1 MAGIISTN
9 LLKTTTATVSTS
21 NVLVILFRRPVTSCC
36 YSKKRISKILSPRE
50 CTQSLHSHIML
61 PLSTISTIPV
71 HKTVLRL
78 YSTHWL
84 LPVTCTLHMDGCFH
98 NKRSY
103 SKEVKT
109 TKDEHEH
116 GSVITQVFSKEQPK
130 AVTVGAKGM

>member
-9 LLKTTTATVSTS
+9 LLKTTTATVTTS
-21 NVLVILFRRPVTSCC
+21 NVLAILFRRPITSCC

-50 CTQSLHSHIML
+50 CTQSLHTSIML

-71 HKTVLRL
+71 HNTALRL
-78 YSTHWL
+78 YCTRWL
-84 LPVTCTLHMDGCFH
+84 LPVTHTLHMDSCFN
-98 NKRSY
+98 NKRNY

-109 TKDEHEH
+109 TKDRHEH